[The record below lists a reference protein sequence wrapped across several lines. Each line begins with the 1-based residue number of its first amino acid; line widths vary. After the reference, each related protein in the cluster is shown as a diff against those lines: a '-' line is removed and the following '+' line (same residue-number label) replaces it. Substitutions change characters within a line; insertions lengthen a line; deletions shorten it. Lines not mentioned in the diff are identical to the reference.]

1 MKLGIVAGE
10 TLTPATRSTN
20 IKALR
25 SNAMRQSAV
34 LFRPYFNI
42 VGNNMAR
49 KISFLFSSALLVSM
63 FTFVGC
69 GGTGGDATFVPPTD
83 EVSAQEQQEDEDYE
97 KQMQQ
102 DQQRMQSEG
111 TR

>member
-1 MKLGIVAGE
+1 M
-10 TLTPATRSTN
+10 T
-20 IKALR
+20 
-25 SNAMRQSAV
+25 
-34 LFRPYFNI
+34 
-42 VGNNMAR
+42 R

-69 GGTGGDATFVPPTD
+69 GGAGGDATFVPPTD
-83 EVSAQEQQEDEDYE
+83 EVSAEEQQEDEDYE